1 MTIFKNLVE
10 NKSMGTYV
18 YMYIIFLLQTGEMEV
33 KNPLFQDDP
42 TPAQTPQVKPPPAS
56 DEKK

>member
-1 MTIFKNLVE
+1 
-10 NKSMGTYV
+10 
-18 YMYIIFLLQTGEMEV
+18 MEV

-42 TPAQTPQVKPPPAS
+42 TPATPAVTPAPAAADSAVSDQVSSNTA

>member
-1 MTIFKNLVE
+1 
-10 NKSMGTYV
+10 
-18 YMYIIFLLQTGEMEV
+18 MEV

-42 TPAQTPQVKPPPAS
+42 TPATPAVTPAPTAAGSAVSEQVSSNTA

>member
-1 MTIFKNLVE
+1 
-10 NKSMGTYV
+10 
-18 YMYIIFLLQTGEMEV
+18 MEV

-42 TPAQTPQVKPPPAS
+42 TPAQTPPVKPNG